1 MKQLICLA
9 ILAGGIWLMSCSDD
23 ASTSTPKKTTSSL
36 STPSAPED
44 EPVKAYDHP
53 DYKKGLEL
61 VAKSDC
67 WSCHK
72 IKEPSI
78 GPSYND
84 VAARYEPT
92 VANYELLA
100 GKIING
106 GKGVWGEVPMNAH
119 PDISK
124 EDAIAITKYILLLR
138 PSK

>member
-1 MKQLICLA
+1 MKQLIWLA
-9 ILAGGIWLMSCSDD
+9 AFAGGIGLMSCGNDPSN
-23 ASTSTPKKTTSSL
+23 SIPKRNTSSL
-36 STPSAPED
+36 TTPAAPAE
-44 EPVKAYDHP
+44 EQVKAYDHP

-78 GPSYND
+78 GPSYSD

-92 VANYELLA
+92 PANYELLA

-106 GKGVWGEVPMNAH
+106 GKGVWGQVPMNPH
-119 PDISK
+119 PSISK
-124 EDAIAITKYILLLR
+124 DDAIAITKYVLLLR